1 MSRRDSSRLEQS
13 SISFEQCE
21 EEEKRHYDK
30 EEERLWKRQDMSAFK
45 EAWQEAMYGEEE
57 FGEYGKRGEKA
68 QRGILYRRLSS
79 MAMHESRTAAAGVGL
94 GSLEQGLQEVDGI
107 LAEGAGHSRES
118 QAMAWTELARPGA
131 MQVLCEG

>member
-21 EEEKRHYDK
+21 EEEKRHYDT

-57 FGEYGKRGEKA
+57 FVNTAREERKRNEGYSTED
-68 QRGILYRRLSS
+68 YRAWRC
-79 MAMHESRTAAAGVGL
+79 MNQ
-94 GSLEQGLQEVDGI
+94 EQQQQQEWD
-107 LAEGAGHSRES
+107 
-118 QAMAWTELARPGA
+118 
-131 MQVLCEG
+131 